1 MTSSTQ
7 PTQLFSSA
15 EKQGERYWIATEF
28 FNAVYSQGRFLWMLP
43 TLADRSG
50 CVIDEV
56 NCSFPDPK
64 SVDPDDHFFGVKFG
78 VLDDEVILSNADAYA
93 VLVVAC
99 ENYLRIHPAHRL
111 QVEAL
116 LAECHWG

>member
-15 EKQGERYWIATEF
+15 EKQGERSWIVTEF
-28 FNAVYSQGRFLWMLP
+28 FAAVYSQGRFLWMLP
-43 TLADRSG
+43 TLANRSG

-56 NCSFPDPK
+56 YCSFPDLQ

-93 VLVVAC
+93 ALVAVC
-99 ENYLRIHPAHRL
+99 KNYLRIHPAHRL

-116 LAECHWG
+116 LAECHWD